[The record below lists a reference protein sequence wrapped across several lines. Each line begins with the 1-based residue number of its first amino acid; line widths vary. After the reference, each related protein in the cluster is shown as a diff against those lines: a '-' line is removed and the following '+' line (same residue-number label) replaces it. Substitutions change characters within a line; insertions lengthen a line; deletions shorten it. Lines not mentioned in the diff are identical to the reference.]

1 MADDILLYDS
11 FLNEPEL
18 SYLQEYSQGNALLWE
33 QQISTNQGWGTNSLA
48 LPFLYGRVHEHN
60 QFIYGTIFNK
70 ISEQIKGYFIDRVYF
85 NGQRF
90 GMDGCFHTD
99 HCDKTILIYV
109 SEYNREWGG
118 FTQIGADIIA
128 PKTNRMI
135 AFDGN
140 IPHKAFAYS
149 RQDCPMRITLAYKL
163 NKCQ

>member
-1 MADDILLYDS
+1 MDDDILLYDS

-18 SYLQEYSQGNALLWE
+18 SYLQNHSQGNTLLWE
-33 QQISTNQGWGTNSLA
+33 QQISTTNSLA
-48 LPFLYGRVHEHN
+48 LPFLYCRVPEDN
-60 QFIYGTIFNK
+60 QFIYGTLFDK
-70 ISEQIKGYFIDRVYF
+70 ISEQLKGYFIDRVYF

-90 GMDGCFHTD
+90 GMDGCFHID
-99 HCDKTILIYV
+99 HCDKTVLIYV
-109 SEYNREWGG
+109 SEYDREWGG

-135 AFDGN
+135 AFNGN

-149 RQDCPMRITLAYKL
+149 RQNCPMRITLAYKL